1 MMLATL
7 VVSTVLLQAP
17 ALPLTA
23 SPRRPLGTLR
33 EQAAV
38 QQEWLRYRL
47 DSVLPRLMRQYKV
60 ALWVVPMREYNED
73 PVFWS
78 LVSAT
83 TFFAR
88 RRTIYVFFDRGP
100 DRGVE
105 RLALGGASQGGLYEA
120 YHAREAID
128 PSIGRR
134 PELVGQAQWDLLRKV
149 IEERDPQTIA
159 VDISHTHAFS
169 DGLSAGEWEQLQA
182 ALPERYRARI
192 VRAESLPLEYQE
204 IRAPAML
211 PAYRR
216 LMQVVWGTIDTA
228 FSSRVITPGKTTTDD
243 VAWWMRQRVNDLGF
257 GTWFHTDVDVQR
269 RGIDLS
275 DSGADVIQRG
285 DALHCGSGITALGL
299 NTDTQHMG
307 YVLRPGERDVPEGL
321 KQALRNS
328 NRLQDILLAEMRPGR
343 TGNEVLA
350 AALARMGAAG
360 ITGTI
365 YTHPI
370 GDRGHGAGPLIG
382 LWDHQEGVP
391 GRGDVSLLPN
401 SWFSIELQATTPL
414 PEWDNQPV
422 RSAQEED
429 AELGADGQ
437 MRIWPSAPSS
447 ASSSC
452 ADRTGWLSHS
462 GSGVVAWSSI
472 ENQLLG
478 SRLTSPRP
486 GTPSWWSHRP
496 MSGPAPWPRSPIG
509 CVYIVPVIPAAPI
522 RASAAASTSLPVRPG
537 RISASRISCNRF
549 EFLSACFK
557 PSGTSRSPGRST

>member
-1 MMLATL
+1 MTFAAL
-7 VVSTVLLQAP
+7 VLSALLVQGSP
-17 ALPLTA
+17 SGG
-23 SPRRPLGTLR
+23 SPRLTSSPTRPLGTLR

-47 DSVLPRLMRQYKV
+47 DSVLPRLMRQYQV
-60 ALWVVPMREYNED
+60 AMWVVPMREYNED

-83 TFFAR
+83 SFYAR
-88 RRTIYVFFDRGP
+88 RRTIYVFYDRGP

-134 PELVGQAQWDLLRKV
+134 PELVGQAQWDLLRRV

-159 VDISHTHAFS
+159 VDISRTHAFS

-182 ALPERYRARI
+182 TLPERYRARI

-204 IRAPAML
+204 IRASAML

-228 FSSRVITPGKTTTDD
+228 FSKKVITPGKTTTDD

-269 RGIDLS
+269 RGVDLS
-275 DSGADVIQRG
+275 DSGAVVIQRG
-285 DALHCGSGITALGL
+285 DVLHCDFGITALGL

-307 YVLRPGERDVPEGL
+307 YVLRPGERGVPEGL
-321 KQALRNS
+321 KQALKNS

-343 TGNEVLA
+343 SGNEVLT
-350 AALARMGAAG
+350 AALAQMRAAG

-401 SWFSIELQATTPL
+401 TWFSIELQATTPL
-414 PEWDNQPV
+414 PEWGNQPV

-437 MRIWPSAPSS
+437 MHWILR
-447 ASSSC
+447 
-452 ADRTGWLSHS
+452 RQTEFH
-462 GSGVVAWSSI
+462 VV
-472 ENQLLG
+472 
-478 SRLTSPRP
+478 
-486 GTPSWWSHRP
+486 
-496 MSGPAPWPRSPIG
+496 
-509 CVYIVPVIPAAPI
+509 
-522 RASAAASTSLPVRPG
+522 
-537 RISASRISCNRF
+537 
-549 EFLSACFK
+549 K
-557 PSGTSRSPGRST
+557 